1 MEDGGGGRRER
12 KKINNN
18 NEKKIKRNEI
28 NNQLGD
34 VEMKPVVN
42 NNH

>member
-1 MEDGGGGRRER
+1 MEDGEGGRGEG
-12 KKINNN
+12 KKLIKII
-18 NEKKIKRNEI
+18 KKIKRNEI

>member
-1 MEDGGGGRRER
+1 MEDGEGGRGEG
-12 KKINNN
+12 KKLIIII
-18 NEKKIKRNEI
+18 KKIKRNEI